1 MRAMLLNTGGF
12 LNTVGFVAAGIVAV
26 ASASAQTAPASAPP
40 PAAPPAASPVTTYIH
55 AGKLLDRPGQPP
67 RDKATVIIRDGKVAE
82 VRDGFAAPEAGATLI
97 DLKDRF
103 VLPGM
108 IDMHVHLWGIA
119 GEPLK
124 ARLGE
129 LTRDRFDDM
138 VEAQK
143 NARADLLAGFT
154 TVRDLGGD
162 PRGIRALRDAIAAG
176 EIEGPTIVNA
186 GQMVSVTGGHGD
198 GGNGLAEEFA
208 DAVHAHQINTCDG
221 PDDCRRAV
229 RAQIG
234 LGAQVIK
241 FAATGGVLSNVAGGL
256 GRQMT
261 PEEMKAIIDTAHSF
275 GRKVAAHSHA
285 AEGTKAALA
294 AGVDTIDHGSF
305 LDDEAV
311 ALFKTK
317 NAWLVPTMIAP
328 VAALAQARAGQLPP
342 ATIPKA
348 EAAGAAMLASH
359 KRAIAAGVK
368 IAFGTDTGVSKH
380 GENAREF
387 ALMVGAGMTPA
398 GAIRAATIDA
408 AEALGRKDQIGSLEP
423 GKAADIIAVA
433 GDPLNDVTRMESV
446 DFVMRGG
453 ATVKLGGKHQAFPA
467 N

>member
-1 MRAMLLNTGGF
+1 MMIKLLAATCMLAFAATGAF
-12 LNTVGFVAAGIVAV
+12 
-26 ASASAQTAPASAPP
+26 AQTAPAPK
-40 PAAPPAASPVTTYIH
+40 TTYIH

-67 RDKATVIIRDGKVAE
+67 RDTATVIIRDGKVVE

-103 VLPGM
+103 VLPGL

-119 GEPLK
+119 GDPLK
-124 ARLGE
+124 ARLGA
-129 LTRDRFDDM
+129 LTRDRFDNM

-162 PRGIRALRDAIAAG
+162 PRGIRALRDGIAAG

-186 GQMVSVTGGHGD
+186 GTMVSVTGGHGD
-198 GGNGLAEEFA
+198 GGNGLAETFA
-208 DAVHAHQINTCDG
+208 DAVHAHQINVCDG

-285 AEGTKAALA
+285 AEGTAAA
-294 AGVDTIDHGSF
+294 IEAGVDTIDHGTF
-305 LDDEAV
+305 LDDATIK
-311 ALFKTK
+311 LFKAK
-317 NAWLVPTMIAP
+317 GAYLVPTMLAP
-328 VAALAQARAGQLPP
+328 VAALAQARGGQLPP

-348 EAAGAAMLASH
+348 EAAAAAMLASH
-359 KRAIAAGVK
+359 TRAIAAGVK
-368 IAFGTDTGVSKH
+368 VAFGTDTGVSKH
-380 GENAREF
+380 GDNAQEF
-387 ALMVGAGMTPA
+387 ALMVKAGMTPMA
-398 GAIRAATIDA
+398 AIRAATVSA
-408 AEALGRKDQIGSLEP
+408 ADLLGRSDQLGTIEP
-423 GKAADIIAVA
+423 GKMADIIAVA
-433 GDPLNDVTRMESV
+433 GDPVADVTRLEKV
-446 DFVMRGG
+446 DFVMHGG
-453 ATVKLGGKHQAFPA
+453 VTVKAGGQRQAFPP

>member
-1 MRAMLLNTGGF
+1 MIKRI
-12 LNTVGFVAAGIVAV
+12 AATCVFAIATPL
-26 ASASAQTAPASAPP
+26 AAQSTPAPAPAPA
-40 PAAPPAASPVTTYIH
+40 PAPKITYIH

-67 RDKATVIIRDGKVAE
+67 RDAATVIIRDGKVVE
-82 VRDGFAAPEAGATLI
+82 VRDGFATPEAGATLI

-103 VLPGM
+103 VLPGL

-119 GEPLK
+119 GDPLK

-162 PRGIRALRDAIAAG
+162 PRGIRALRDGIAAG
-176 EIEGPTIVNA
+176 EIEGPTIINA
-186 GQMVSVTGGHGD
+186 GSMVSVTGGHGD

-208 DAVHAHQINTCDG
+208 DAVHAHQINVCDG

-285 AEGTKAALA
+285 AEGTAAA
-294 AGVDTIDHGSF
+294 IEAGVDTIDHGTF
-305 LDDEAV
+305 LDDATIK
-311 ALFKTK
+311 LFKARGT
-317 NAWLVPTMIAP
+317 WLVPTMLAP
-328 VAALAQARAGQLPP
+328 VAALAQGRAGALPA

-348 EAAGAAMLASH
+348 EAAAAAAKVSH
-359 KRAIAAGVK
+359 AKAFAAGVK
-368 IAFGTDTGVSKH
+368 VAFGTDTGVSKH

-398 GAIRAATIDA
+398 AAIRAATIDA
-408 AEALGRKDQIGSLEP
+408 ADALGRKDQLGSIEP

-433 GDPLNDVTRMESV
+433 GDPLADVTRLETV
-446 DFVMRGG
+446 DFVMHGG
-453 ATVKLGGKHQAFPA
+453 KTVKQGGQHRAFPA

>member
-1 MRAMLLNTGGF
+1 MRAMSLNTGGF
-12 LNTVGFVAAGIVAV
+12 LNTVGIVAAGIVAV
-26 ASASAQTAPASAPP
+26 ASASAQTAPAPAP
-40 PAAPPAASPVTTYIH
+40 APSPVTTYIH

-67 RDKATVIIRDGKVAE
+67 RDKATVIIRDGKVVE

-176 EIEGPTIVNA
+176 EIEGPTIINA

-234 LGAQVIK
+234 LGAQLIK

-433 GDPLNDVTRMESV
+433 GDPLADVTRLESV